1 MATFFDL
8 MKNMV
13 MILNTFVRVE
23 DQELTEE
30 QKTTVRE
37 NLDVPAKDEFVI
49 VQTTVAN
56 MKADMEYVPIE
67 IIKISDNVG
76 TVELGTAVPE
86 MTVTWELNK
95 TPASQQLGGED
106 IGVDVRSM
114 TVSMV
119 DRKSVTLTV
128 TDERGATVSKS
139 TGYNA
144 YNGVYCGAAADP
156 ETLDSI
162 FVRGLVAKTLSDNRA
177 RTVTI
182 KGYKDTYIWYALP
195 VRLGE
200 CTFTVDGFVGGFILA
215 DTIEFTNVQGYTEP
229 YYVYRSENI
238 IPGETKVVIS

>member
-1 MATFFDL
+1 MITFFDL
-8 MKNMV
+8 MRNIV
-13 MILNTFVRVE
+13 NTLNTVVRSE
-23 DQELTEE
+23 SQNLTEE
-30 QKTTVRE
+30 EKTIVRD
-37 NLDVPAKDEFVI
+37 NIGVPSQNEFVI

-67 IIKISDNVG
+67 ITKISDNVG
-76 TVELGTAVPE
+76 TVEIGTPVPE

-95 TPASQQLGGED
+95 TPASQRLGGED

-114 TVSMV
+114 TVSMA

-144 YNGVYCGAAADP
+144 YNGVYCGPKALP
-156 ETLDSI
+156 ETIDSI
-162 FVRGLVAKTLSDNRA
+162 FVRGLVSKLLSDNRA
-177 RTVTI
+177 RTVTV
-182 KGYKDTYIWYALP
+182 KGYENTYIWYALP

-200 CTFTVDGFVGGFILA
+200 CTFTVDGFTGGFILA
-215 DTIEFTNVQGYTEP
+215 DTIEFTNNQGYTEP
-229 YYVYRSENI
+229 YYVYRSENV